1 MHISVPELME
11 TASSSIVIL
20 SDSEN
25 ENICESTSTTDPEY
39 SNVPQPILF
48 TQGNIVKLEDHL
60 SDITVP
66 RPPKDKRLSKSPRI
80 VIDKRKADKALNILK
95 RKRVINAIDYEEK
108 PQKLRKGI
116 LSPAKVKKCSF
127 LHYVLTNKEIAIF
140 SRTFPQRK
148 HHQKQ
153 TRKEREKVF

>member
-1 MHISVPELME
+1 ME

-60 SDITVP
+60 SDKSVP

-80 VIDKRKADKALNILK
+80 VIDKRKADEALNILK
-95 RKRVINAIDYEEK
+95 RKRVITVINSIDYEEK

-116 LSPAKVKKCSF
+116 LSPAKVKKCTF
-127 LHYVLTNKEIAIF
+127 LHYVLK
-140 SRTFPQRK
+140 K
-148 HHQKQ
+148 
-153 TRKEREKVF
+153 